1 MSEVSFFWGTG
12 RRKTSTARVR
22 IVPGGTGVA
31 LVNHK
36 PIETYFERPAL
47 IKMIM
52 EPFEITDSINKYDL
66 YVNVKGGGKSGQA
79 GAIRHGI
86 ARALLSALPDLRP
99 VLKKS
104 GLLTRDARVKER
116 KKYGQ
121 RGARAR
127 YQFSKR

>member
-22 IVPGGTGVA
+22 IMPGGTGIA
-31 LVNHK
+31 EVNNK

-52 EPFEITDSINKYDL
+52 EPFEITDNINKFDL
-66 YVNVKGGGKSGQA
+66 FVNVKGGGKSGQA

-99 VLKKS
+99 ILKKS

-121 RGARAR
+121 KGARAR